1 MSFSFP
7 SSVVANRIG
16 RNEPPAPWQ
25 SSKRI
30 ERLQIEDEPK
40 EIIPS
45 GFLYLSY
52 LSIRGLAC
60 RFCEFSV
67 FQFLGCSQIA
77 RSRSRARARIETNM
91 FDRNGVQAPVGR
103 RGGVARSAV
112 ELKYSKLRVGAASS
126 TRVRLVDVF
135 IKLLSGGFFVA
146 GIGLHWLTFSMSVRI
161 VARPDGVLSRPIGLA
176 VSLLN
181 LRLPFEQPSFLIG
194 PMLEVGK
201 NSFI

>member
-7 SSVVANRIG
+7 SSVVADRIG
-16 RNEPPAPWQ
+16 RNESPAPWQ

-91 FDRNGVQAPVGR
+91 FDRNGVQAAVGG
-103 RGGVARSAV
+103 RGGVTRSAV

-181 LRLPFEQPSFLIG
+181 RRLPFEQPSFLIG
-194 PMLEVGK
+194 PMLEVRK

>member
-1 MSFSFP
+1 MAILDADRKASDRGWTYGDHSRWGP
-7 SSVVANRIG
+7 V
-16 RNEPPAPWQ
+16 
-25 SSKRI
+25 
-30 ERLQIEDEPK
+30 
-40 EIIPS
+40 
-45 GFLYLSY
+45 
-52 LSIRGLAC
+52 LSIPGVGVMVLRTFFATIWAMAISGILLASC
-60 RFCEFSV
+60 
-67 FQFLGCSQIA
+67 QIA
-77 RSRSRARARIETNM
+77 RSRARARIETNM
-91 FDRNGVQAPVGR
+91 FDRNGVHAPVGR
-103 RGGVARSAV
+103 RGGVTRSAV

-181 LRLPFEQPSFLIG
+181 RRLPFEQPSFLIG
-194 PMLEVGK
+194 PMLEVRK

>member
-7 SSVVANRIG
+7 SSVVGDRIG

-77 RSRSRARARIETNM
+77 RSRARARARTETIM
-91 FDRNGVQAPVGR
+91 FDRNGVQATVGR
-103 RGGVARSAV
+103 RGGVTRSAV

-181 LRLPFEQPSFLIG
+181 RRLPFEQPSFLIG
-194 PMLEVGK
+194 PMLEVRK

>member
-7 SSVVANRIG
+7 SSVVADRIG

-52 LSIRGLAC
+52 LTIRGLSC

-67 FQFLGCSQIA
+67 CQFLGCSQIA
-77 RSRSRARARIETNM
+77 RARARARARIETNM
-91 FDRNGVQAPVGR
+91 FDRNGVHAPVGR
-103 RGGVARSAV
+103 RGGVTRSAV

-146 GIGLHWLTFSMSVRI
+146 GIGLHWLMFSMSVRI

-181 LRLPFEQPSFLIG
+181 RRLPFEQPSFLIG
-194 PMLEVGK
+194 PMLEVRK

>member
-7 SSVVANRIG
+7 SSVVADRIG
-16 RNEPPAPWQ
+16 RNESPAPWQ

-45 GFLYLSY
+45 GFLYRSY

-67 FQFLGCSQIA
+67 FHFLGCSQIA
-77 RSRSRARARIETNM
+77 RSRSRARIETNM

-103 RGGVARSAV
+103 SGGVTRSAV

-126 TRVRLVDVF
+126 RRVRLVDVF

-161 VARPDGVLSRPIGLA
+161 VARPGGVLSRPIDLA
-176 VSLLN
+176 ASLLN

>member
-7 SSVVANRIG
+7 SSVVADRIG

-52 LSIRGLAC
+52 LTIRGLSC

-67 FQFLGCSQIA
+67 CQFLGCSQIA
-77 RSRSRARARIETNM
+77 RARARARARIETNM
-91 FDRNGVQAPVGR
+91 FDRNGVHAPVGR
-103 RGGVARSAV
+103 RGGVTRSAV

-181 LRLPFEQPSFLIG
+181 RRLPFEQPSFLIG
-194 PMLEVGK
+194 PMLEVRK

>member
-7 SSVVANRIG
+7 SSVVASRIG
-16 RNEPPAPWQ
+16 RNESPAPWQ
-25 SSKRI
+25 SLKRI

-67 FQFLGCSQIA
+67 FQFLVCSQIA
-77 RSRSRARARIETNM
+77 RARARARARIETNM
-91 FDRNGVQAPVGR
+91 FDRNGVHAPVGR
-103 RGGVARSAV
+103 RGGVTRSAV
-112 ELKYSKLRVGAASS
+112 ELKYSKLRVGAASW

-161 VARPDGVLSRPIGLA
+161 VARPGGVLSRPIDLA
-176 VSLLN
+176 ASLSNLSYRSSN
-181 LRLPFEQPSFLIG
+181 LRF
-194 PMLEVGK
+194 
-201 NSFI
+201 

>member
-1 MSFSFP
+1 
-7 SSVVANRIG
+7 
-16 RNEPPAPWQ
+16 
-25 SSKRI
+25 
-30 ERLQIEDEPK
+30 
-40 EIIPS
+40 
-45 GFLYLSY
+45 
-52 LSIRGLAC
+52 
-60 RFCEFSV
+60 
-67 FQFLGCSQIA
+67 
-77 RSRSRARARIETNM
+77 M
-91 FDRNGVQAPVGR
+91 FDRNGVQAAVGR
-103 RGGVARSAV
+103 RGGVTRSAV

-181 LRLPFEQPSFLIG
+181 RRLPFEQPSFLIG
-194 PMLEVGK
+194 PMLEVRK

>member
-16 RNEPPAPWQ
+16 RNKPPAPWQ

-52 LSIRGLAC
+52 LSIRGLEC

-67 FQFLGCSQIA
+67 FRFLGCSQIA
-77 RSRSRARARIETNM
+77 RSRSRARARARARIETNM
-91 FDRNGVQAPVGR
+91 FDRNGVHAPVGR
-103 RGGVARSAV
+103 RGGVTRPAV

-146 GIGLHWLTFSMSVRI
+146 RIGLHWLTFSMSVRI
-161 VARPDGVLSRPIGLA
+161 VARPGGVLSRPIDLA
-176 VSLLN
+176 ESLLN
-181 LRLPFEQPSFLIG
+181 PGLSFEQFSFLIR
-194 PMLEVGK
+194 PMLGVR
-201 NSFI
+201 

>member
-7 SSVVANRIG
+7 SSVVADRIG

-52 LSIRGLAC
+52 LTIRGLVC

-67 FQFLGCSQIA
+67 FRFLGCSQIA
-77 RSRSRARARIETNM
+77 RSRARARIETNM
-91 FDRNGVQAPVGR
+91 FDRNGVHAPVGR
-103 RGGVARSAV
+103 RGGVTRSAV

-181 LRLPFEQPSFLIG
+181 RRLPFEQPSFLIG